1 MEFALFDT
9 AIGQCGIAWSG
20 RGVAGVQL
28 PEGREPETRARLLR
42 RFPGAREAAP
52 PPVVQGALGG
62 IVALLSGEPCR
73 LDAIALDMD
82 GVPPFHRQVYEVA
95 RTIPPGATLAY
106 GEIAARL
113 GEPALARYVGQ
124 ALGENPFALIVPCHR
139 VIAAG
144 GKLGGFSARGGVT
157 TKLRLLGIEGARVA
171 DQLTLFEPPAPTR
184 GT

>member
-9 AIGQCGIAWSG
+9 AIGRCGIAWSA

-28 PEGREPETRARLLR
+28 PERREPETRARLLR
-42 RFPGAREAAP
+42 RFPGAREAP
-52 PPVVQGALGG
+52 PPPDVQRAVDG
-62 IVALLSGEPCR
+62 IVALLRGEPRR
-73 LDAIALDMD
+73 LDAVALDME
-82 GVPPFHRQVYEVA
+82 GVPPFHRQVYNVA
-95 RTIPPGATLAY
+95 RTIPPGSTLSY

-113 GEPALARYVGQ
+113 GEPALARDVGQ

-144 GKLGGFSARGGVT
+144 GKLGGFSVRGGVT